1 MLRRFRDWMRGAQ
14 PRDIVDAQTLAEA
27 LAGEAAGLC
36 CRSMQEHVRLRAGR
50 NWQQLFSSGS
60 FQDRL
65 AAAQMDAMPYCLV
78 WVARAARLAGHD
90 LQAAMGE
97 PDAGTLRHFDLTLA
111 ETARLAL
118 ERLPSVPGTD
128 DAVAAIA
135 RLPAGQPDD
144 LRSLVSE
151 RGAARFLALMP
162 IDPPRRD
169 DDVAAVRNVLR
180 LALAGSHS
188 RFMRRLDVSGVG
200 GIGENSAISG
210 SPAAC

>member
-1 MLRRFRDWMRGAQ
+1 MRGAQ

-27 LAGEAAGLC
+27 LAREAAGLC
-36 CRSMQEHVRLRAGR
+36 CGSMQEHVRLRAGR
-50 NWQQLFSSGS
+50 NWQQLFSSDS
-60 FQDRL
+60 FQGRL
-65 AAAQMDAMPYCLV
+65 ASAQADAMPFCLV
-78 WVARAARLAGHD
+78 WVARAARLAGQD
-90 LQAAMGE
+90 LQAAMQE
-97 PDAGTLRHFDLTLA
+97 PDAGALRRFDLKLA
-111 ETARLAL
+111 ETARETLV
-118 ERLPSVPGTD
+118 RLPLAPGTD
-128 DAVAAIA
+128 DAVTALAH
-135 RLPAGQPDD
+135 LSAGQPAD